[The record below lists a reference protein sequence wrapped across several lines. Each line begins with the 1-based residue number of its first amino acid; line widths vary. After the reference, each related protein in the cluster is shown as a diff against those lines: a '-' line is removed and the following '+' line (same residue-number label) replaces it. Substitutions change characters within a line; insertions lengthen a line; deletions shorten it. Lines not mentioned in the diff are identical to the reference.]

1 MWVESVL
8 LAGDQVVDVTE
19 LDGWHLTVGMGTVE
33 RPRMLLAHLILTEDA
48 TGCAACSALTLLAVQ
63 GDAATRS
70 GTIDLARPLLTPSP
84 TEQRTLR
91 AWLIERNWPAWA
103 RAALSVRTLLGA
115 AEPAILLAD
124 AARQWMLP
132 LPTLSGAAVAERL
145 PTMRVGDRHLVY
157 SATIGEAIAR
167 GVLRSQRG
175 RPRRSG

>member
-8 LAGDQVVDVTE
+8 VVGDQVVDAAD
-19 LDGWHLTVGMGTVE
+19 LDGWCLAVGAGDSNT
-33 RPRMLLAHLILTEDA
+33 PHILLAHLILTEDA
-48 TGCAACSALTLLAVQ
+48 TGCAAYSALTLLAVQ
-63 GDAATRS
+63 GDAAMRS

-103 RAALSVRTLLGA
+103 RAALSVHSLLGA
-115 AEPAILLAD
+115 AEPAILLA
-124 AARQWMLP
+124 
-132 LPTLSGAAVAERL
+132 TLSGAAVAERL

-157 SATIGEAIAR
+157 STAIGEAIER